1 MPICFLVILLGVVM
15 RKVLSFGLAVW
26 LAFGSVRVL
35 GASTRSLSPERVRL
49 IKEIQEK
56 LNDSFRCEFS
66 ISVGQT
72 RKYATANSSGIII
85 VDRSFL
91 ETADRGRI
99 FFAIAHE
106 YAHAY
111 LEHDVRLF
119 EHLFS
124 PEIKSGKRNL
134 LEIRRQCEKEADG
147 IAARKA
153 KEMGFPI
160 ESILEFILTQPDPEK
175 GFHPD
180 LRAYCKPRE
189 RANYI
194 LAVFQSS

>member
-1 MPICFLVILLGVVM
+1 MMEWLRRYGLVLLGLLATAVVSEPSI
-15 RKVLSFGLAVW
+15 RTLPA
-26 LAFGSVRVL
+26 
-35 GASTRSLSPERVRL
+35 ERIGL
-49 IKEIQEK
+49 IKEIQQR
-56 LNDSFRCEFS
+56 LNLSFQCEFS
-66 ISVGQT
+66 ISIGET
-72 RKYATANSSGIII
+72 RKFAMANSSGIII
-85 VDRSFL
+85 VDRAFL

-111 LEHDVRLF
+111 LEHDVRLY
-119 EHLFS
+119 EHLLKPADRS
-124 PEIKSGKRNL
+124 APKNL
-134 LEIRRQCEKEADG
+134 AEIRRRFEKEADG

-160 ESILEFILTQPDPEK
+160 ESIIEFILTQPDAEK

-189 RANYI
+189 RADYI
-194 LAVFQSS
+194 LAVYQSS

>member
-1 MPICFLVILLGVVM
+1 MIRWLRGSSLIAALWIG
-15 RKVLSFGLAVW
+15 AVPV
-26 LAFGSVRVL
+26 SQ
-35 GASTRSLSPERVRL
+35 ASIQTVPAERIRF
-49 IKEIQEK
+49 IKEIQER
-56 LNDSFRCEFS
+56 LNVSFQCEFS
-66 ISVGQT
+66 ISIGQT
-72 RKYATANSSGIII
+72 RKYAMANSSGIII
-85 VDRSFL
+85 VDRAFL

-111 LEHDVRLF
+111 LQHDVLLY
-119 EHLFS
+119 EHLS
-124 PEIKSGKRNL
+124 KPISHSVPKNL
-134 LEIRRQCEKEADG
+134 AETRRRLEKEADG

-160 ESILEFILTQPDPEK
+160 ESILEFILTQPDAEK

-180 LRAYCKPRE
+180 LRAYCKPKE

-194 LAVFQSS
+194 LAVYQSS

>member
-1 MPICFLVILLGVVM
+1 MHWMGRLGLLGILIFGAVV
-15 RKVLSFGLAVW
+15 RSE
-26 LAFGSVRVL
+26 
-35 GASTRSLSPERVRL
+35 ASIQTLPAERIKL
-49 IKEIQEK
+49 IKEIQAR
-56 LNDSFRCEFS
+56 LNVSFQCEFS
-66 ISVGQT
+66 ISIGET
-72 RKYATANSSGIII
+72 RKYAMANSSGIII
-85 VDRSFL
+85 VDRAFL

-111 LEHDVRLF
+111 LEHDVRLY
-119 EHLFS
+119 EHLS
-124 PEIKSGKRNL
+124 RPTSQSVPRNL
-134 LEIRRQCEKEADG
+134 AEIRRRFEKEADG

-160 ESILEFILTQPDPEK
+160 ESILEFILTQPDAEK

-180 LRAYCKPRE
+180 LRAYCKPKE

-194 LAVFQSS
+194 LAVYQSS

>member
-1 MPICFLVILLGVVM
+1 MI
-15 RKVLSFGLAVW
+15 RWLSRFGLLV
-26 LAFGSVRVL
+26 FIPL
-35 GASTRSLSPERVRL
+35 GAVLPSQASVQTLPAERIKL
-49 IKEIQEK
+49 IKEIQAR
-56 LNDSFRCEFS
+56 LNVSFQCEFS
-66 ISVGQT
+66 ISIGET
-72 RKYATANSSGIII
+72 RKYAMANSSGIII
-85 VDRSFL
+85 VDRAFL

-111 LEHDVRLF
+111 LQHDVRLF
-119 EHLFS
+119 EHLTN
-124 PEIKSGKRNL
+124 PADQSGPKNL
-134 LEIRRQCEKEADG
+134 AEIRRRFEKEADG

-160 ESILEFILTQPDPEK
+160 ESILEFILSQPDAER

-180 LRAYCKPRE
+180 LRAYCKPKE

-194 LAVFQSS
+194 LAVYQSS

>member
-1 MPICFLVILLGVVM
+1 MHT
-15 RKVLSFGLAVW
+15 VLSFSIAVW
-26 LAFGSVRVL
+26 LVFGS
-35 GASTRSLSPERVRL
+35 ASILDASVRSLSPERVRL
-49 IKEIQEK
+49 IKEIQSK

-72 RKYATANSSGIII
+72 RRFATTNSSGIII
-85 VDRSFL
+85 IDKSFL

-111 LEHDVRLF
+111 LEHDVQLF
-119 EHLFS
+119 AHVTN
-124 PEIKSGKRNL
+124 PEAKSLRKNL
-134 LEIRRQCEKEADG
+134 IETRRRFEKEADG

-160 ESILEFILTQPDPEK
+160 ESIVEFILTQPDPEK

-180 LRAYCKPRE
+180 LRAYCKPRD
-189 RANYI
+189 RADYI

>member
-1 MPICFLVILLGVVM
+1 MIRWLRSFTMIA
-15 RKVLSFGLAVW
+15 VLS
-26 LAFGSVRVL
+26 L
-35 GASTRSLSPERVRL
+35 GAVPAAQASIQTVPAERIKL
-49 IKEIQEK
+49 IKEIQER
-56 LNDSFRCEFS
+56 LNVSFRCEFS
-66 ISVGQT
+66 ISIGQT
-72 RKYATANSSGIII
+72 RKYAMANSSGIII
-85 VDRSFL
+85 VDRAFL

-111 LEHDVRLF
+111 LQHDVRLY
-119 EHLFS
+119 EHLS
-124 PEIKSGKRNL
+124 RPIDHSVPRNL
-134 LEIRRQCEKEADG
+134 AEIRRRFEKEADG

-160 ESILEFILTQPDPEK
+160 ESILAFILTQPDAEK

-189 RANYI
+189 RADYI
-194 LAVFQSS
+194 LAVYQSS

>member
-1 MPICFLVILLGVVM
+1 MMRWLRDFSVIVIL
-15 RKVLSFGLAVW
+15 S
-26 LAFGSVRVL
+26 L
-35 GASTRSLSPERVRL
+35 GAARTCESSIQTVPAERIKL
-49 IKEIQEK
+49 IKEIQER
-56 LNDSFRCEFS
+56 LNLSFQCEFS
-66 ISVGQT
+66 ISIGQT
-72 RKYATANSSGIII
+72 RKYAMANSSGIII
-85 VDRSFL
+85 VDRAFL
-91 ETADRGRI
+91 ESADRGRI

-111 LEHDVRLF
+111 LQHDVLLY
-119 EHLFS
+119 EHLSKPIGNS
-124 PEIKSGKRNL
+124 PPKNL
-134 LEIRRQCEKEADG
+134 AEIRRRFEKEADG

-160 ESILEFILTQPDPEK
+160 ESILEFILSQPDAEK

-194 LAVFQSS
+194 MAVYQSS

>member
-1 MPICFLVILLGVVM
+1 MMRWFRGSCLIVTLFLGTVQALD
-15 RKVLSFGLAVW
+15 
-26 LAFGSVRVL
+26 
-35 GASTRSLSPERVRL
+35 ASIQTVPAERIKL
-49 IKEIQEK
+49 IKEIQAR
-56 LNDSFRCEFS
+56 LNVSFQCEFS
-66 ISVGQT
+66 ISIGET
-72 RKYATANSSGIII
+72 RKYAMANSSGIII
-85 VDRSFL
+85 VDRAFL
-91 ETADRGRI
+91 ESADRGRI

-111 LEHDVRLF
+111 LQHDVRLY
-119 EHLFS
+119 EHLS
-124 PEIKSGKRNL
+124 KPVDQSAPKNL
-134 LEIRRQCEKEADG
+134 PEIRRRFEKEADG

-160 ESILEFILTQPDPEK
+160 ESILEFILTQPDAEK

-194 LAVFQSS
+194 LAVYQSS

>member
-1 MPICFLVILLGVVM
+1 MMQWICRFALFA
-15 RKVLSFGLAVW
+15 VLP
-26 LAFGSVRVL
+26 L
-35 GASTRSLSPERVRL
+35 GAVPVANASLHTVPAERIQL
-49 IKEIQEK
+49 IKEIQK
-56 LNDSFRCEFS
+56 RLNISFQCEFS
-66 ISVGQT
+66 ISIGQT
-72 RKYATANSSGIII
+72 RKYAMANSSGIII
-85 VDRSFL
+85 VDKAFL

-111 LEHDVRLF
+111 LEHDVRLY
-119 EHLFS
+119 EHLS
-124 PEIKSGKRNL
+124 KPIDYSAPKNL
-134 LEIRRQCEKEADG
+134 PEIRRRFEKEADG

-160 ESILEFILTQPDPEK
+160 ESILDFILTQPDAEK

-189 RANYI
+189 RAAYI
-194 LAVFQSS
+194 LAVYQSS

>member
-1 MPICFLVILLGVVM
+1 MIRWLHSFSLIVIL
-15 RKVLSFGLAVW
+15 A
-26 LAFGSVRVL
+26 L
-35 GASTRSLSPERVRL
+35 GAIQSSQASIQTVPDERIKL
-49 IKEIQEK
+49 IKEIQRR
-56 LNDSFRCEFS
+56 LNVSFQCEFS
-66 ISVGQT
+66 ISIGQT
-72 RKYATANSSGIII
+72 RKYAMANSSGIII
-85 VDRSFL
+85 VDRAFL
-91 ETADRGRI
+91 ESADRGRI

-111 LEHDVRLF
+111 LQHDVTLY
-119 EHLFS
+119 EHLS
-124 PEIKSGKRNL
+124 RPIGQSAPKNL
-134 LEIRRQCEKEADG
+134 VEIRRRFEKEADG

-160 ESILEFILTQPDPEK
+160 ESILEFILTQPDAEK

-194 LAVFQSS
+194 LAVYQSS

>member
-1 MPICFLVILLGVVM
+1 MLSMLMWCVLAPIMWAYPPSLD
-15 RKVLSFGLAVW
+15 
-26 LAFGSVRVL
+26 
-35 GASTRSLSPERVRL
+35 ASANNLSPERLHFIR
-49 IKEIQEK
+49 EIQAK
-56 LNDSFRCEFS
+56 LNHSFRCEYS
-66 ISVGQT
+66 ISIGDT
-72 RKYATANSSGIII
+72 RRYATANSSGIII
-85 VDRSFL
+85 VNKSFL
-91 ETADRGRI
+91 ETSDRGRI

-119 EHLFS
+119 EFLS
-124 PEIKSGKRNL
+124 DPQVKSGKKSL
-134 LEIRRQCEKEADG
+134 VEMRRRFEKEADG

-160 ESILEFILTQPDPEK
+160 ESILEFILTAPDPEK

-180 LRAYCKPRE
+180 LRAYCKPRD

-194 LAVFQSS
+194 LAVYESS